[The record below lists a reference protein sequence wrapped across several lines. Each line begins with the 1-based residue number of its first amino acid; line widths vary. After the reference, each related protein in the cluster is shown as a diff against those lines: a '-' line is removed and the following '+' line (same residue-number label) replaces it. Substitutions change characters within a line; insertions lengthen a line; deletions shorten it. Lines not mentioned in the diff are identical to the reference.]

1 MTSPT
6 ILILDDEPGIA
17 LLCHRLLTRAGFDVS
32 PFTEPQK
39 AIAELERR
47 AVDLLLVDIRMPEMD
62 GFEMIQ
68 RARKIQPD
76 LAVLVMTG
84 FGTVETAIRALRQGV
99 DGLLLKPFE
108 RGEEL
113 IASVRQALADN
124 QNKRDAVRIQTL
136 RPLFN
141 VTEAL
146 FSETQTEPLMELI
159 LSAVTNHL
167 RCTHAALYRY
177 DLVRNEFVLMA
188 AQGINLLDEED
199 KQQFSFATSVALLE
213 SPLAVNATG
222 PGEPAQQSEL
232 MRRGLGAAMFLP
244 VTRLAVRHLLYAA
257 RDLNAAPFGEADLEM
272 FQILARQAAI
282 ALENARLYSEL
293 RDYVHRVEESQ
304 QALLQAEKM
313 AAAGRLTASIAHEIN
328 NPLQGVQ
335 NCIHLAARDDLPA
348 EKRQEYFELARN
360 ELDRLQTTVQRMLDF
375 YRPNAVSPQPVNVS
389 VLLAHVLTLMG
400 KQLEERHVKVARN
413 FSATLP
419 EVSVVPSQIQQV
431 FINLILNA
439 YDAMPDG
446 GELTVSA
453 RAARSGVEVLVQDS
467 GPGISEGTEGRI
479 FEPFV
484 STKLGGT
491 GLGLT
496 VSYNIVTAHGG
507 TLELVPA
514 SGPGAC
520 FRVFLPFGGIS

>member
-17 LLCHRLLTRAGFDVS
+17 LLCHRLLTRAGFEVL
-32 PFTEPQK
+32 PFTEPFK
-39 AIAELERR
+39 AIAELEHRE
-47 AVDLLLVDIRMPEMD
+47 VDLLLVDIRMPEMD

-68 RARKIQPD
+68 RARQIQPD

-99 DGLLLKPFE
+99 DGLVLKPFE
-108 RGEEL
+108 KSEEL
-113 IASVRQALADN
+113 ISSVRQALADN
-124 QNKRDAVRIQTL
+124 QRKRDAVRIQTL
-136 RPLFN
+136 RPLFT

-146 FSETQTEPLMELI
+146 FSETQTDRLVGLI
-159 LSAVTNHL
+159 LSAITTHL
-167 RCTHAALYRY
+167 RCTHAALYRF
-177 DLVRNEFVLMA
+177 DLTRNEFIPMA
-188 AQGINLLDEED
+188 VQGIALLDEQEG
-199 KQQFSFATSVALLE
+199 QGFPFAETATILE
-213 SPLAVNATG
+213 SFLAVNATG
-222 PGEPAQQSEL
+222 PGDPAQQSEL
-232 MRRGLGAAMFLP
+232 TRRGLGAAMFIP
-244 VTRLAVRHLLYAA
+244 VTRLAVRHLLYAG
-257 RDLNAAPFGEADLEM
+257 RDSNAAPFGEADVEM
-272 FQILARQAAI
+272 FQVLARQAAI

-348 EKRQEYFELARN
+348 EKRQEYFDLARS

-375 YRPNAVSPQPVNVS
+375 YRPNAVSPQPVNVA
-389 VLLAHVLTLMG
+389 VLLSHVLTLMG
-400 KQLEERHVKVARN
+400 KQLDERGIKVTRN
-413 FSATLP
+413 FSSNLP
-419 EVSVVPSQIQQV
+419 EVNVVPSQIQQV

-439 YDAMPDG
+439 YDAMPEG
-446 GELTVSA
+446 GELTVNA
-453 RAARSGVEVLVQDS
+453 RAVRSGMEVLVQDS
-467 GPGISEGTEGRI
+467 GPGISEDTGMRI

-484 STKLGGT
+484 STKIGGT

-507 TLELVPA
+507 TLELVR
-514 SGPGAC
+514 SKRPGAC

>member
-17 LLCHRLLTRAGFDVS
+17 LLCHRLLMRAGFDVL
-32 PFTEPQK
+32 PFTEPHQ
-39 AIAELERR
+39 AIAELEHRE
-47 AVDLLLVDIRMPEMD
+47 VDLLLVDIRMPEMD

-108 RGEEL
+108 HGEEL

-141 VTEAL
+141 VTERL
-146 FSETQTEPLMELI
+146 FSETQTDPLVELI
-159 LSAVTNHL
+159 LEAVVDHL
-167 RCTHAALYRY
+167 HCTHAALYRF
-177 DLVRNEFVLMA
+177 DPARDVFVLMA
-188 AQGINLLDEED
+188 ARGINLLDEEEGQGFD
-199 KQQFSFATSVALLE
+199 FAKAVAGLE
-213 SPLAVNATG
+213 SSIVVNATG

-232 MRRGLGAAMFLP
+232 TRRGLGAAMFLP

-328 NPLQGVQ
+328 NPLQAVQ
-335 NCIHLAARDDLPA
+335 NCIHLAGREDLPA
-348 EKRQEYFELARN
+348 EKRQEYFELARS
-360 ELDRLQTTVQRMLDF
+360 ELDRLQNTVQRMLDF
-375 YRPNAVSPQPVNVS
+375 YRPNSISPQPVNVA
-389 VLLAHVLTLMG
+389 VLLSHVLTLMG
-400 KQLEERHVKVARN
+400 KQLEERRIDVRRSFA
-413 FSATLP
+413 ATLP
-419 EVSVVPSQIQQV
+419 EISVVPSQIQQV
-431 FINLILNA
+431 FINLVLNA
-439 YDAMPDG
+439 YDAMPEG
-446 GELTVSA
+446 GELNVGA
-453 RAARSGVEVLVQDS
+453 RALRKGIEVLVHDS
-467 GPGISEGTEGRI
+467 GPGVSDASAGRI

-484 STKLGGT
+484 STKAGGT

-507 TLELVPA
+507 TLELVPDKR
-514 SGPGAC
+514 PGAC
-520 FRVFLPFGGIS
+520 FRVFLPFGGV